1 MDKDAEPGRDETG
14 YALRE
19 LVAAH
24 DDLRRDVEELRRRLP
39 GERERRLLRSVADA
53 VSRID
58 GRLSTLEQH
67 YQHLNRR
74 FTEILAQRHSESG
87 GGTGNSVLRHQELA
101 EKFRFLL
108 EQDVLRFVAEG
119 VREYD
124 RRAREQAR
132 AAMTRDVCRALFLG
146 ADPRPGDIWQAHP
159 HSQTRSHPGRPL
171 EDFIEGLAESA
182 RALRREIAE
191 LPGEQLWDFEFAPG
205 ESLDKSRQQVWR
217 GSPPDLPVRDVI
229 VPGYVLGER
238 VLVLQQVLTG

>member
-1 MDKDAEPGRDETG
+1 MDNDTEPKRDG
-14 YALRE
+14 ADHALRE

-39 GERERRLLRSVADA
+39 GERERRLLSSVTNA

-87 GGTGNSVLRHQELA
+87 GSANNAVLRHQELA
-101 EKFRFLL
+101 EKFRFLM

-132 AAMTRDVCRALFLG
+132 AAMTREVCRALFLG
-146 ADPRPGDIWQAHP
+146 ADPRPADIWQAHP
-159 HSQTRSHPGRPL
+159 HSRDRNHPGRQL
-171 EDFIEGLAESA
+171 EDFIEALAEAA
-182 RALRREIAE
+182 RSLRREIAE

-205 ESLDKSRQQVWR
+205 ETIDKARQQVWR

-229 VPGYVLGER
+229 VPGYVLGDR

>member
-1 MDKDAEPGRDETG
+1 MEPDAEPRENAD
-14 YALRE
+14 ALRE
-19 LVAAH
+19 LVDAH
-24 DDLRRDVEELRRRLP
+24 DDLRRDLEELRAGIP
-39 GERERRLLRSVADA
+39 GERERRLLNSVTNA

-74 FTEILAQRHSESG
+74 FTEILAQRHSEAG
-87 GGTGNSVLRHQELA
+87 GSSNNAVLRHQELA
-101 EKFRFLL
+101 EKFRFLM

-124 RRAREQAR
+124 RRAREAAR
-132 AAMTRDVCRALFLG
+132 AAMTREVCRALFLG
-146 ADPRPGDIWQAHP
+146 SDPRPADVWQAHP
-159 HSQTRSHPGRPL
+159 HSRMRSHPGRQL

-191 LPGEQLWDFEFAPG
+191 LPGEQLWDFEFVPG

-217 GSPPDLPVRDVI
+217 GSQPDLPVRDVI

-238 VLVLQQVLTG
+238 VLVLQQVLTA